1 MEVIIEAEQLPSMD
15 FSCHWSFKFGSST
28 EIIFLFVL
36 NCRLGRLQDSNAVMS
51 HFNEY
56 SENCFAEVAGDF
68 SRNTRLLKSMKLDL
82 DYIFQKLR
90 YCLSVLLILFLLVKL
105 HSPYVVHICNLF
117 CRFVFKAKC
126 C

>member
-1 MEVIIEAEQLPSMD
+1 MEFIIEAEQLLSMD
-15 FSCHWSFKFGSST
+15 FSCLWSFKFGSST

-68 SRNTRLLKSMKLDL
+68 SRNTRLLKSMTLDL

-90 YCLSVLLILFLLVKL
+90 YC
-105 HSPYVVHICNLF
+105 
-117 CRFVFKAKC
+117 
-126 C
+126 